1 MVQCTQK
8 AVSWEGKEVFLW
20 CLLFFL
26 GCNLGCDVSPTSFPI
41 HHQIASILDSELT
54 GLDQC
59 CPHPRLFF
67 VCVCVFEAILDY
79 IWNPIFFK
87 KDINK
92 TKTKQQRSRTK
103 LITITETAQYIRIYY
118 KAIPNVF
125 IIDLPSAILFT
136 IEKTTL
142 S

>member
-1 MVQCTQK
+1 MVLCTQK
-8 AVSWEGKEVFLW
+8 AVSWEGKEVFYGA
-20 CLLFFL
+20 CFFFL
-26 GCNLGCDVSPTSFPI
+26 DVILAVMLALLHFPYTTRLLPSWIVNSLVWTSVVPI
-41 HHQIASILDSELT
+41 PDF
-54 GLDQC
+54 C
-59 CPHPRLFF
+59 MCVR
-67 VCVCVFEAILDY
+67 VCVFEAILGY
-79 IWNPIFFK
+79 IWNSIKK

-103 LITITETAQYIRIYY
+103 LITITETAQYIRISY
-118 KAIPNVF
+118 KVIPNVF